1 MRAPIF
7 SVLLACF
14 IVIPLIEL
22 ALLFRVGDRVGPGAT
37 VAIVILTGIV
47 GASLARAQGARVIA
61 DIQQAAAVGQ
71 MPAPYLL
78 DGLMILIAGVLL
90 ITPGLLTDGVGF
102 LLLVPI
108 VRREVRAWLK
118 VKLERKLRDGSLNL
132 RFGPPS

>member
-1 MRAPIF
+1 MRVPIF

-22 ALLFRVGDRVGPGAT
+22 AVLFRVGDRVGPGAT

-61 DIQQAAAVGQ
+61 DIQQAAAAGQ

-102 LLLVPI
+102 LLLVPV

-132 RFGPPS
+132 RFGPPP